1 MVESAIRTRA
11 STAVYQSVSR
21 TRTESSMVLPDW
33 RCGLGAMARRNA
45 IVPCVC
51 GVRIGQRAKE
61 AAGAAAGM
69 EQWPSGIRV
78 DFTADPNPV
87 NLNPIREGIQKLV
100 PKRLGE

>member
-51 GVRIGQRAKE
+51 GVRIGQRAQE
-61 AAGAAAGM
+61 VAGAAADRGHVR
-69 EQWPSGIRV
+69 SG
-78 DFTADPNPV
+78 NPV
-87 NLNPIREGIQKLV
+87 RFTSHAINVKLHQNPERVGNVDTQH
-100 PKRLGE
+100 